1 MATEKGYVPNW
12 QKLITYSHFSPGSEL
27 LFPPEVSRRGAACW
41 RIVLV
46 HKVQSFFC
54 DQKA

>member
-1 MATEKGYVPNW
+1 MGYVPNW

-27 LFPPEVSRRGAACW
+27 LFPPEISRRGAACR

-46 HKVQSFFC
+46 HKVQSLFC
-54 DQKA
+54 DEKA